1 MTILHRLRAWYARL
15 VPPIPDD
22 AIVGDVPRLSASD
35 CELICTSCAANQFE
49 ELRQE
54 RLAQGPIDHANADKA
69 LATVAKHTVP
79 LTAYQRAKLLRGK

>member
-1 MTILHRLRAWYARL
+1 MILRRLRAWYARL
-15 VPPIPDD
+15 VPPIPDEV
-22 AIVGDVPRLSASD
+22 VGDVPRLSASD
-35 CELICTSCAANQFE
+35 CELICTSCAAKQYE
-49 ELRQE
+49 QLRQE